1 LKGKGQQLGV
11 DLSKERQIREF
22 RRLNG
27 LCYAC
32 GNKFEPGHIAKCTK
46 GGPMQLN
53 VVVTED
59 MPIVLTDD
67 ILQQLEQEH
76 DKGEVCCQL
85 SMQAWAGTDNDNSM

>member
-1 LKGKGQQLGV
+1 
-11 DLSKERQIREF
+11 
-22 RRLNG
+22 
-27 LCYAC
+27 
-32 GNKFEPGHIAKCTK
+32 
-46 GGPMQLN
+46 MQLN

-76 DKGEVCCQL
+76 DKGEVCCEL